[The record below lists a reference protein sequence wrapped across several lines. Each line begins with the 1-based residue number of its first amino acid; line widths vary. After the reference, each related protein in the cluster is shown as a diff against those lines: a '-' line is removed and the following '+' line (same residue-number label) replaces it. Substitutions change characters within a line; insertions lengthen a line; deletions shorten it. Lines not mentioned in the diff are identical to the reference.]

1 MTETD
6 VLEPLPERLLS
17 RGGSPA
23 LVGKELIG
31 IISHAIS
38 QHPRTLQVRIGPS
51 EIGNPCARRIGYKL
65 LLAPSFNLEEAVS
78 WKPFIGTAV
87 HEKLEKIFGLFNHNP
102 QYGDVPR
109 FYIETRVP
117 AGWIDEEVVDG
128 SCDLY
133 DRVTCGVID
142 WKVVGPTQLKKYK
155 RILKVGQPVTD
166 DAAMQ
171 YRVQAHAY
179 GAGWKRLGLP
189 VDYVMIVFLPRNGE
203 LSDTHIWYEPF
214 DQAVAD
220 AGFARAQGIKT
231 TVDTLGIAGL
241 SLLPIA
247 EAYCFR
253 CPYYVRD
260 STDVRHGC
268 PGFPTEPRPYHSPIT
283 LEGKPA

>member
-1 MTETD
+1 MTDTTVEQ
-6 VLEPLPERLLS
+6 LPDRLLM
-17 RGGSPA
+17 RGGSPG
-23 LVGKELIG
+23 LVGKELISV
-31 IISHAIS
+31 IAHAIS

-65 LLAPSFNLEEAVS
+65 LLAPSFNLEQAVS

-87 HEKLEKIFGLFNHNP
+87 HEKLERIFDAFNNDP
-102 QYGDVPR
+102 TYGDTPR

-155 RILKVGQPVTD
+155 KILKPGVRPTD
-166 DAAMQ
+166 DDAMQ
-171 YRVQAHAY
+171 YHTQAHAY
-179 GAGWKRLGLP
+179 GAGWVRLGLP

-203 LSDTHIWYEPF
+203 LSDTHIWYETF
-214 DQAVAD
+214 DQEVAD
-220 AGFARAQGIKT
+220 AGFQRAQGIKT

-241 SLLPIA
+241 DVLPFA

-260 STDVRHGC
+260 SQDLRHGC
-268 PGFPTEPRPYHSPIT
+268 PGFPTEPKPYNPPIT
-283 LEGKPA
+283 LKGKPA